1 MATTSSLGI
10 GAGVDLASMLSSLIA
25 AERQPI
31 NVLTA
36 KVQASNTK
44 LSTFSKLK
52 SALSTLQTAAD
63 KLSSPLK
70 LSPLS
75 ATASDT
81 TKLSATAAF
90 NASAGSYAVSVT
102 QLAAAQKSFS
112 NEFSTSPTSRTF
124 GQGSLTFTIDGD
136 DYDIDL
142 SDQTT
147 YTLQDVRAKINAA
160 DIGVTATVV
169 TGSTGERLI
178 LTGKEGAANAFTL
191 AATTTGPGAATND
204 LADIAVFDTDGSD
217 DVLARS
223 TAADALLT
231 IDGVAV
237 TSSGNVVE
245 NALNGV
251 SLKLLATGS
260 TTLTVA
266 TDNSKISDAVKSLVD
281 AYNAINTLIKENS
294 TYDTATKTAKPLN
307 GESSVR
313 TIQSILTNTR
323 TSIPAALSSA
333 TYKTLSEVGVSIQKD
348 GSLTIDSAKLTAAL
362 TSSSSSV
369 QTTLAAYGTAFN
381 DAIASMLDTGGV
393 LESRVSGLNA
403 SIKSYN
409 DRKTSLEFRV
419 ENIEKRY
426 RAQFTALDKLVSS
439 MQTTSNYL
447 TQQLSALS
455 K

>member
-1 MATTSSLGI
+1 
-10 GAGVDLASMLSSLIA
+10 
-25 AERQPI
+25 
-31 NVLTA
+31 
-36 KVQASNTK
+36 
-44 LSTFSKLK
+44 
-52 SALSTLQTAAD
+52 
-63 KLSSPLK
+63 
-70 LSPLS
+70 
-75 ATASDT
+75 
-81 TKLSATAAF
+81 
-90 NASAGSYAVSVT
+90 
-102 QLAAAQKSFS
+102 
-112 NEFSTSPTSRTF
+112 
-124 GQGSLTFTIDGD
+124 
-136 DYDIDL
+136 
-142 SDQTT
+142 
-147 YTLQDVRAKINAA
+147 LQDVRAKINAA

-169 TGSTGERLI
+169 TGSTGDRLI

-204 LADIAVFDTDGSD
+204 LADVANFDID
-217 DVLARS
+217 DNDDTLARS

-237 TSSGNVVE
+237 TSSGNIVE

-266 TDNSKISDAVKSLVD
+266 TDNSKISEAVKSLVD
-281 AYNAINTLIKENS
+281 AYNAINTLVKENS

-313 TIQSILTNTR
+313 TIQSILTSTR
-323 TSIPAALSSA
+323 TSIPAALASA
-333 TYKTLSEVGVSIQKD
+333 TYKTLSDIGVSVQKD
-348 GSLTIDSAKLTAAL
+348 GSLTIDSAKLTASL

-381 DAIASMLDTGGV
+381 GAIASMLNTGGV

-409 DRKTSLEFRV
+409 DRKTTLEFRV

-439 MQTTSNYL
+439 MQTTSTYL